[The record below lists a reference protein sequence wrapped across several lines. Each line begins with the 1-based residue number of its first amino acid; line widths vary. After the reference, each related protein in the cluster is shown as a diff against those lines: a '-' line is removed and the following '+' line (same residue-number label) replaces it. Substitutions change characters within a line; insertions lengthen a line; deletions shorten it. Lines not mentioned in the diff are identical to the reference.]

1 MSCEELTTFSNVWI
15 DDVLLQD
22 EFEADVLLNSEEP
35 ALPAL
40 RNLSVTVPGRHGAY
54 DFGAYFE
61 PREFTLN
68 IVFKRQDYAD
78 LKRDIRKLNRMLID
92 EYSRPKTLKLRFGD
106 EVDKYY
112 NVRVTQAIPVERA
125 AERGFITL
133 GLTAF
138 DPYAYSTVMA
148 DEVVWGSEIITFEYN
163 YLLGMGGTGGGFK
176 VTSPHTI
183 PIYVD
188 GESLRPIIEID
199 GSANGLT
206 ISANGKSF
214 KLPNF
219 SATEWIIDGENF
231 VVKRNGAEDLSAMS
245 GDFIELLHG
254 DNNVTITGTA
264 MNFDITIKY
273 RDKYI

>member
-1 MSCEELTTFSNVWI
+1 MSCEELTTYSNVWI

-78 LKRDIRKLNRMLID
+78 LKRDIRKLNRLLVD
-92 EYSRPKTLKLRFGD
+92 DYARPRTLKLRFGD

-138 DPYAYSTVMA
+138 DPYAYSMVLA
-148 DEVVWGSEIITFEYN
+148 DEVVWGSEIITFEWN
-163 YLLGMGGTGGGFK
+163 YLLGMGGTGGGF
-176 VTSPHTI
+176 TITRPQTI

-219 SATEWIIDGENF
+219 IATKWIIDGENY
-231 VVKRNGAEDLSAMS
+231 VVKRNGVEDLSALT
-245 GDFIELLHG
+245 GDFTELLHG

-273 RDKYI
+273 RDRYI

>member
-1 MSCEELTTFSNVWI
+1 MSCEELTTYSNVWI
-15 DDVLLQD
+15 DDVLLQED
-22 EFEADVLLNSEEP
+22 FEADVLLNSEES

-68 IVFKRQDYAD
+68 IVFKRQDYPN

-92 EYSRPKTLKLRFGD
+92 EYSRPRTLKLRFGD

-148 DEVVWGSEIITFEYN
+148 DEVVWGSEVITFEYN
-163 YLLGMGGTGGGFK
+163 YLLGMDGTGGGFK
-176 VTSPHTI
+176 VTSPQTI

-199 GSANGLT
+199 GAANGLT

-219 SATEWIIDGENF
+219 SATKWIIDGENF
-231 VVKRNGAEDLSAMS
+231 LVKRNGVEDLSAMT
-245 GDFIELLHG
+245 GDFIELIHG
-254 DNNVTITGTA
+254 NNNVAIAGTA
-264 MNFDITIKY
+264 MDFDITIKY